1 MMNKRQSLKTAITG
15 LAAGWLALRA
25 GGASHAATDR
35 FPGDPPE
42 HKLVYQLNHADPDY
56 IDHILN
62 SLRAMIIKY
71 DDNVALAVVAF
82 GPGIHVLATRPE
94 RPVADGV
101 RERLAGMARDY
112 KVELVA
118 CGNTMTA
125 LNWGPER
132 IIPEAK
138 IEAVG
143 AAALMDFQEKGYAYI
158 AW

>member
-1 MMNKRQSLKTAITG
+1 MNKRQSLKTAITG

-62 SLRAMIIKY
+62 SLRAMIVKY

-82 GPGIHVLATRPE
+82 GPGIHLLATKPE
-94 RPVADGV
+94 RPIAD
-101 RERLAGMARDY
+101 EARTRIKGFSKDY
-112 KVELVA
+112 GVELVA
-118 CGNTMTA
+118 CGNTLA
-125 LNWGPER
+125 GLGWGADR
-132 IIPEAK
+132 IIAEAR
-138 IEAVG
+138 IDQVG
-143 AAALMDFQEKGYAYI
+143 AAALMAFQEKGYAYI